1 MRMSGRGASGS
12 LQADD
17 EVEAAAAVRR
27 DAGDAVLAAQFV
39 FFVRDGDFDEGSVCR
54 EFGAGKAQM
63 VERLFAVG
71 IQAAAAG
78 EGGGNAR
85 RLRRDVQRGLQVF
98 AQLFL
103 PVGDGLRVEVIDGG
117 DRAFAC
123 GAEALQFLVKQ
134 VAVGAVVRVAFV
146 AQGEEV
152 VTGVGERGAAFL

>member
-1 MRMSGRGASGS
+1 MG

-39 FFVRDGDFDEGSVCR
+39 FFVRDGDFDEGGVCR

-78 EGGGNAR
+78 EVAATLGGCAGTSS
-85 RLRRDVQRGLQVF
+85 
-98 AQLFL
+98 
-103 PVGDGLRVEVIDGG
+103 
-117 DRAFAC
+117 
-123 GAEALQFLVKQ
+123 
-134 VAVGAVVRVAFV
+134 VVCRCSPSCFC
-146 AQGEEV
+146 Q
-152 VTGVGERGAAFL
+152 